1 MSPLPCQ
8 DLASGSRKG
17 LLRWAQQGDMAT
29 PLCHVE
35 EGPVWK
41 HHRRCLS
48 SKFTMWWGPSLS
60 FLPAFYHPWMAE
72 GPLSW
77 DNDNWGG
84 LTSSKPLSLLLWA
97 LPGQGHTCP
106 SMTYLCILP
115 LCQAATCPPIPC
127 LPANYGW
134 QQQHSGV
141 PYSQAGALISRR
153 TEWEYNQST
162 GLIDIVKFFSFRD
175 WVVAET
181 VKTQNS

>member
-115 LCQAATCPPIPC
+115 LCQAATCPPHTLLTCQLRLAATAQRSAVQP
-127 LPANYGW
+127 GRSS
-134 QQQHSGV
+134 HFT
-141 PYSQAGALISRR
+141 PYWVRI
-153 TEWEYNQST
+153 QSKHRPYWHCQILLFQ
-162 GLIDIVKFFSFRD
+162 GLGCCRD
-175 WVVAET
+175 CKDT
-181 VKTQNS
+181 K